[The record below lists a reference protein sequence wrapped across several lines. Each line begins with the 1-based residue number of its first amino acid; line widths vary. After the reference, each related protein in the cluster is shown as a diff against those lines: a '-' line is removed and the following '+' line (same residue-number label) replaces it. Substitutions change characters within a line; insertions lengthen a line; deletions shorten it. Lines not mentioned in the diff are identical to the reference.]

1 MSDPRKLLKQ
11 KDPIEGID
19 ITAEHEKILAG
30 QSRLSKRK
38 RDQVLAHVDLTRQI
52 KLTEDRL
59 DDFLQ
64 EQKTLA
70 IMRKEYAEMV
80 K

>member
-1 MSDPRKLLKQ
+1 MTMEIFKP
-11 KDPIEGID
+11 KDPLKNID
-19 ITAEHEKILAG
+19 IPAEHEKILAG

-52 KLTEDRL
+52 KLTEDRR
-59 DDFLQ
+59 DDFIQ